1 MSCIVQQKQL
11 VKCVTFYVYSWLLNN
26 HFIMHAD
33 MLRNLDLMSI
43 NISLYCVDFFGFNKQ
58 RWRKL
63 KLLNLKMEE
72 RKFVKENPFRIQIS
86 NFHGEWMKNYA
97 NLSAICRLLCHN
109 SKVRFLFSHQQFN
122 FQFFDERKNHHGIFY
137 AKRRRNIL
145 VRLNLSKKNWMMSE
159 YNKKNPRQ
167 RNSYERNS

>member
-1 MSCIVQQKQL
+1 MQTCWEILIWCPSTSHYIV
-11 VKCVTFYVYSWLLNN
+11 W
-26 HFIMHAD
+26 I
-33 MLRNLDLMSI
+33 
-43 NISLYCVDFFGFNKQ
+43 FFGFNKQ

-145 VRLNLSKKNWMMSE
+145 VRLNLSKKKLND
-159 YNKKNPRQ
+159 
-167 RNSYERNS
+167 ERI